1 MLREQLPKRYGPRL
15 RQELCA
21 HHLPCEGSGRSL
33 LPRGMKGMES
43 RGLQGLG
50 QSVWL
55 CTQDPAWELW
65 DVTPRGH
72 FSLGAPAE
80 EETAALELSPSCL
93 PGAPHPSS
101 HQLVH
106 PGLGSTSLGAGATSH
121 PPGLLNLSE
130 GKPKGFSLNQCWGP
144 QLSSPPRMG
153 AVFPSC
159 DCISL
164 SQGGS
169 KWSDARL
176 RLVSSLL

>member
-1 MLREQLPKRYGPRL
+1 MLREQLPKRYRPRL
-15 RQELCA
+15 RPELCA

-72 FSLGAPAE
+72 FSLCAPAE

-159 DCISL
+159 DCISS

-176 RLVSSLL
+176 RLGSSLL